1 MRHDR
6 IDTVISG
13 ANPISVTEAACERG
27 PCPRR
32 VPTRSR
38 EPARFER
45 HDLEKREVVFRGDH
59 ADQGS
64 DDGSLAD
71 ASCGKALTWEMVRR
85 ECGRRP
91 IEKARGRF
99 PGAGFKKC
107 CDDGAMP
114 VICPTCQIFLWSR
127 RSRAGASTQ
136 IPAPGARFLR
146 L

>member
-38 EPARFER
+38 APAKFER
-45 HDLEKREVVFRGDH
+45 HDPETSEANFRRDH
-59 ADQGS
+59 AGQGS

-71 ASCGKALTWEMVRR
+71 ASCGKALTWGMVRP

-91 IEKARGRF
+91 IEKARDRF
-99 PGAGFKKC
+99 P
-107 CDDGAMP
+107 
-114 VICPTCQIFLWSR
+114 R
-127 RSRAGASTQ
+127 RG
-136 IPAPGARFLR
+136 L
-146 L
+146 